1 MINKG
6 ICAKSLE
13 FSLTI
18 FCVKAVVSFGGLRLK
33 FWAGNFGR
41 GRPKLIRCACPMYDR
56 CALCSLLEF
65 RPGLYS
71 VSCRLFLHFIMA
83 AKLPR

>member
-41 GRPKLIRCACPMYDR
+41 EILGAD
-56 CALCSLLEF
+56 
-65 RPGLYS
+65 GQN
-71 VSCRLFLHFIMA
+71 
-83 AKLPR
+83 